1 MPSPRPE
8 GVGFVAE
15 APLRAVASRRIPAT
29 PEAVFDAIADVDS
42 WPEWFPGMRRCTW
55 LTPPPHEIGSQRRVV
70 VGPLRVDER
79 FVVWDRPRR
88 WGFTF
93 TGSNLPLADA
103 GVEVVDLEPVGDATQ
118 VTYTMALAPPRLLAP
133 GARLSVPVMER
144 TLGAALKGLERYLA
158 SAPRGV

>member
-1 MPSPRPE
+1 MPSTRPE

-15 APLRAVASRRIPAT
+15 APVRAVATRTIRAT
-29 PEAVFDAIADVDS
+29 PEAVFDAIADADS

-55 LTPPPHEIGSQRRVV
+55 LTPPPHQIGSQRRIV

-93 TGSNLPLADA
+93 TGSNLPLASA
-103 GVEVVDLEPVGDATQ
+103 GVEVVDLDPVGDATK
-118 VTYTMALAPPRLLAP
+118 VTYTMALQPPRLLTP
-133 GARLSVPVMER
+133 GVRLSVPVMER
-144 TLGAALKGLERYLA
+144 TLAAGLKGLEAYLEVG
-158 SAPRGV
+158 RTGI